1 MLVSVFY
8 KPATVRR
15 RHAGG
20 MTTSRTT
27 PNVSTATTTPPGAWP
42 TLSYQDA
49 EAAIGYLVDVVGFT
63 VSVVH
68 RSADRPV
75 AHAELR
81 WPSGG
86 GIMFGSD
93 QGEQR
98 WSGPAGAPGTATAYL
113 STDDVAGVASRV
125 TEAGWRVLRPL
136 AETDY
141 GSTEF
146 AFLDPEG
153 NAWSVGNY
161 RGES

>member
-1 MLVSVFY
+1 
-8 KPATVRR
+8 
-15 RHAGG
+15 
-20 MTTSRTT
+20 MTTSSATSAAT
-27 PNVSTATTTPPGAWP
+27 PTASTGTTTTPGVWP
-42 TLSYQDA
+42 TLSYRDA
-49 EAAIGYLVDVVGFT
+49 EAAVGYLVDVVGFT

-68 RSADRPV
+68 RSPDRPV

-81 WPSGG
+81 WPDGG

-98 WSGPAGAPGTATAYL
+98 WSGGAGAPGTSTAYL
-113 STDDVAGVASRV
+113 STDDVAGVAARV

-153 NAWSVGNY
+153 NAWSVGSY
-161 RGES
+161 RGEG

>member
-1 MLVSVFY
+1 
-8 KPATVRR
+8 
-15 RHAGG
+15 
-20 MTTSRTT
+20 MTTSSTTSSAT
-27 PNVSTATTTPPGAWP
+27 PNTPTATTTSPGTWP
-42 TLSYQDA
+42 TLSYRDA

-81 WPSGG
+81 WPDGG

-98 WSGPAGAPGTATAYL
+98 WSGAAGAPGTATAYL

-125 TEAGWRVLRPL
+125 IEAGWRVLRPL

-153 NAWSVGNY
+153 NAWSVGSY
-161 RGES
+161 RGEG

>member
-1 MLVSVFY
+1 
-8 KPATVRR
+8 
-15 RHAGG
+15 
-20 MTTSRTT
+20 
-27 PNVSTATTTPPGAWP
+27 
-42 TLSYQDA
+42 
-49 EAAIGYLVDVVGFT
+49 VDVVGFT
-63 VSVVH
+63 LSVVH

-81 WPSGG
+81 WPDGG

-98 WSGPAGAPGTATAYL
+98 WSGAAGAPGTATAYL

-125 TEAGWRVLRPL
+125 IEAGWRVLRPL

-153 NAWSVGNY
+153 NAWSVGSY
-161 RGES
+161 RGEG

>member
-1 MLVSVFY
+1 
-8 KPATVRR
+8 
-15 RHAGG
+15 
-20 MTTSRTT
+20 MTSSTT
-27 PNVSTATTTPPGAWP
+27 TTNSSPTTATSPGVWP
-42 TLSYQDA
+42 TLSYRDA
-49 EAAIGYLVDVVGFT
+49 EAAVGYLVDVVGFT
-63 VSVVH
+63 IAVVH

-81 WPSGG
+81 WPDGG

-98 WSGPAGAPGTATAYL
+98 WSGAAGAPGTATAYL

-125 TEAGWRVLRPL
+125 TEAGWQVLRPL

-141 GSTEF
+141 GATEF

-153 NAWSVGNY
+153 NAWSVGTY
-161 RGES
+161 RGEG

>member
-1 MLVSVFY
+1 
-8 KPATVRR
+8 
-15 RHAGG
+15 
-20 MTTSRTT
+20 MTTSSTTSSAT
-27 PNVSTATTTPPGAWP
+27 PNAPTATTTPPGTWP
-42 TLSYQDA
+42 TLSYRDA

-81 WPSGG
+81 WPDGG

-98 WSGPAGAPGTATAYL
+98 WSGAAGAPGTATAYL
-113 STDDVAGVASRV
+113 STDDVAGVAVRV

-153 NAWSVGNY
+153 NTWSVGSY
-161 RGES
+161 RGEG